1 MLKIKKNYRNIKILN
16 KNTYST
22 IDLSARRN
30 AQIGIEME
38 DNRKVF
44 IISISIILF
53 VILAIIGS
61 LAFFKIQTGKIT
73 KVLDYEERE
82 AYEKYYVMIVND
94 RTSEFWKTVYDG
106 AKEDGQETN
115 VYVEMLGNNLS
126 EEYSREELM
135 KVAINSQV
143 DGIIV
148 EADESAKIT
157 ELINEAVNQQI
168 PVVTVLGDNTSGE
181 RQSFVGVGS
190 YNLGREY
197 GRQVIE
203 LCGQNEKNVLILMSG
218 SSDGTSQNVLF
229 SGIQETAMNEMPKG
243 GGAHLEMK
251 MVDNEN
257 TFSAEES
264 IRDIFMS
271 SEVLPDIII
280 CLDELSTACVYQAVV
295 DYNKVGS
302 IDIIGYYDAPSILQA
317 IERNVIYSTIS
328 IDTSQMGRLCVEA
341 LNEFYELGN
350 VSEYFSVDV
359 TVINSDNVVSYIG
372 DGKNDE

>member
-1 MLKIKKNYRNIKILN
+1 MLKIKKNYRDIKILS

-30 AQIGIEME
+30 VQMGIEME

-94 RTSEFWKTVYDG
+94 RTSEFWETVYDG

-317 IERNVIYSTIS
+317 IERSVIYSTIS

>member
-1 MLKIKKNYRNIKILN
+1 MLKIKKNYRDIKILS

-30 AQIGIEME
+30 VQMGIEME

>member
-1 MLKIKKNYRNIKILN
+1 MN

-22 IDLSARRN
+22 IDFSARRN

-38 DNRKVF
+38 ENRKVF

-203 LCGQNEKNVLILMSG
+203 LCGQEEKNVLILMSG

-229 SGIQETAMNEMPKG
+229 SGIQETAINEMPKG